1 MVKKMHNMHEIF
13 EKLEFARVQARI
25 SRYSVSQLGKE
36 MVGKIQVF
44 ENLEDATIELT
55 KVSEFKRLLEED
67 GSFPMEGLTDIREA
81 LGRASIEGNF
91 IAPLEL
97 VSIANFLKASRNAKV
112 YFSKRGDRYPL
123 LGNLVEPLLIDKVLE
138 YNIERAIDDHGNI
151 RDAASKTLKDIRQEL
166 ISLSDHLRKKLEA
179 ILKAISEKDYAQEDI
194 ITQRDGR
201 MVVPVKAEHKR
212 HIPGFVHSA
221 SATGATVFIEPA
233 ETLETNNEISNLHF
247 QERREIER
255 ILRELTSQVREQIDA
270 IRESVAVLGK
280 IDFLHAKAKYSME
293 LIGVQPVVKKER
305 PLRIIDG
312 RHPILLQKH
321 RRDEV
326 VPLSVEL
333 GGDHRTL
340 IITGPNAGGKS
351 VALKTIGLLSLMVHC
366 GIHIPASQDSE
377 FVFLKQ
383 IFVDIGD
390 DQSIENDLS
399 TFSSHVINLKKIL
412 EYADEGSL
420 VLIDEIGAGTD
431 PVQGGAL
438 GASVLEHLTRAGA
451 MTVATTHHG
460 SLKAFAYETEGVEN
474 GSMEFNVETLTPTY
488 RFQVGLPGSSYT
500 LEIADRLGLPNN
512 IIKRSRAFAG
522 TQTNRLEDLI
532 IELESLSQEYQRKSS
547 LLEAE
552 KIHADDLMKSYE
564 EKINALAK
572 DVRLMKQRAVEEA
585 SNILASANA
594 RIEQAIKEIK
604 ESQADKK
611 AIKDAR
617 NTIDTLKKDI
627 REVQRGIDSASSTE
641 LGETFSIGDR
651 VTMNGSSECGEV
663 VSSIDS
669 IGEVLVAFKN
679 MKMRVSVR
687 DLVKFEER
695 YAPEVSS
702 FISNRD
708 AFGKSR

>member
-1 MVKKMHNMHEIF
+1 
-13 EKLEFARVQARI
+13 
-25 SRYSVSQLGKE
+25 
-36 MVGKIQVF
+36 
-44 ENLEDATIELT
+44 
-55 KVSEFKRLLEED
+55 
-67 GSFPMEGLTDIREA
+67 
-81 LGRASIEGNF
+81 
-91 IAPLEL
+91 
-97 VSIANFLKASRNAKV
+97 
-112 YFSKRGDRYPL
+112 
-123 LGNLVEPLLIDKVLE
+123 
-138 YNIERAIDDHGNI
+138 
-151 RDAASKTLKDIRQEL
+151 
-166 ISLSDHLRKKLEA
+166 
-179 ILKAISEKDYAQEDI
+179 
-194 ITQRDGR
+194 
-201 MVVPVKAEHKR
+201 
-212 HIPGFVHSA
+212 
-221 SATGATVFIEPA
+221 
-233 ETLETNNEISNLHF
+233 
-247 QERREIER
+247 
-255 ILRELTSQVREQIDA
+255 
-270 IRESVAVLGK
+270 
-280 IDFLHAKAKYSME
+280 
-293 LIGVQPVVKKER
+293 
-305 PLRIIDG
+305 
-312 RHPILLQKH
+312 
-321 RRDEV
+321 
-326 VPLSVEL
+326 
-333 GGDHRTL
+333 
-340 IITGPNAGGKS
+340 
-351 VALKTIGLLSLMVHC
+351 
-366 GIHIPASQDSE
+366 
-377 FVFLKQ
+377 
-383 IFVDIGD
+383 
-390 DQSIENDLS
+390 
-399 TFSSHVINLKKIL
+399 
-412 EYADEGSL
+412 
-420 VLIDEIGAGTD
+420 
-431 PVQGGAL
+431 
-438 GASVLEHLTRAGA
+438 
-451 MTVATTHHG
+451 
-460 SLKAFAYETEGVEN
+460 
-474 GSMEFNVETLTPTY
+474 
-488 RFQVGLPGSSYT
+488 
-500 LEIADRLGLPNN
+500 LPNN

-708 AFGKSR
+708 AFGKIPVSREIDLRGKLGDEAIALVEKFLEDAYVAGLQRVDIIHGKGTGALRRKVSEYLKEHPYVRLFRLGNWNEGGAGVTVVELQN